1 MDAASHF
8 QPDHIVAQHWW
19 PLRDIQKKTA
29 SPRRVRLVGAKLSL
43 VKSLEN
49 GPSRNHELC
58 MTLPDQLGLSTPVS
72 LLEVVV
78 ECSDLSM
85 CFGM

>member
-1 MDAASHF
+1 
-8 QPDHIVAQHWW
+8 V
-19 PLRDIQKKTA
+19 RDIHKKTA
-29 SPRRVRLVGAKLSL
+29 SPGRVRPVVAKLYL
-43 VKSLEN
+43 MKSLEN
-49 GPSRNHELC
+49 GLSRNHELC

-85 CFGM
+85 YFGL